1 MFRKIQISFAYIG
14 LLVFLVHGVLPHH
27 HHELNVIEC
36 ISDYCNGEEHDNEM
50 DHHFPIPAHQHVSA
64 SENFDLVR
72 TNLSIESNVP
82 ISNPCCFAI
91 TNYHHSFQNPELPG
105 QKIKPPIIIPK
116 NSYPFIISP
125 NSMRG
130 SPSVA

>member
-1 MFRKIQISFAYIG
+1 MFRKIQLSFAYIG

-27 HHELNVIEC
+27 HHELNKLEC
-36 ISDYCNGEEHDNEM
+36 ISDHYNGEDHDNEM
-50 DHHFPIPAHQHVSA
+50 DHHFPLPVHQHISA
-64 SENFDLVR
+64 SENFDLAR
-72 TNLSIESNVP
+72 TGSGIEINVH
-82 ISNPCCFAI
+82 SLNTCCFAI
-91 TNYHHSFQNPELPG
+91 TNYLHSLHSSELPR

-116 NSYPFIISP
+116 DSYPFIISP